1 MGMTEGN
8 IVERVVV
15 PVLTALLMV
24 RVAGVVGS
32 QSTPILRVKG
42 GAKVGANV
50 GC

>member
-1 MGMTEGN
+1 VGNVVGKTESNIMGMTEGN

-32 QSTPILRVKG
+32 
-42 GAKVGANV
+42 
-50 GC
+50 